1 MGEKLDVF
9 VDDLDLVE
17 VLDIS
22 TRERHYGE
30 FEIQVKLDDG
40 WHTLRESKDSRLF
53 GERYAE
59 DMIKKYGEK
68 GQRLSYSF
76 IHNPRLWDDDCG
88 DYYDGDIY
96 YGDGLDCC
104 EELNY
109 MD

>member
-9 VDDLDLVE
+9 IDDLDLVE
-17 VLDIS
+17 VLDVS

-30 FEIQVKLDDG
+30 FEIDVQLNDG
-40 WHTLRESKDSRLF
+40 WHTLRKSKDSRIF
-53 GERYAE
+53 GESYAE
-59 DMIKKYGEK
+59 DLIKKYGRD
-68 GQRLSYSF
+68 GRRLTYSF
-76 IHNPRLWDDDCG
+76 IHNPSLWDDDCG

-104 EELNY
+104 DELQY

>member
-1 MGEKLDVF
+1 
-9 VDDLDLVE
+9 
-17 VLDIS
+17 
-22 TRERHYGE
+22 
-30 FEIQVKLDDG
+30 
-40 WHTLRESKDSRLF
+40 
-53 GERYAE
+53 
-59 DMIKKYGEK
+59 MIKKYGEK

-88 DYYDGDIY
+88 DYYDGDTY